1 MKKQIVRIAC
11 ALPLLAALACAE
23 TNQERGKRV
32 INEALSAL
40 GGEKFLGMQDRVE
53 FGRAYSFYREELSGL
68 SFAKIYTRYL
78 TRPEPPVP
86 GFLGVRERQAFGKKE
101 DSSVLFNENDA
112 FEITFRGARKIP
124 AEQYDRFRES
134 TFRNVFYI
142 LRQRMGEPGLIF
154 ESRGSD
160 VVDNQP
166 VERVDITDHDN
177 RVITV
182 DFQVSTKLPVRQVTV
197 RRDPKTN
204 ERIEEV
210 SRFTKFRDVGGG
222 VMWPFVMQRV
232 RDGEK
237 IFEIFSESVTI
248 NQGLTDNIFTL
259 PSDMKILGGPKPPA
273 AKK

>member
-1 MKKQIVRIAC
+1 MKKQIVLIAC
-11 ALPLLAALACAE
+11 FAALASAE

-32 INEALSAL
+32 VNEALSAL
-40 GGEKFLGMQDRVE
+40 GGDKFLAMQDRVE

-78 TRPEPPVP
+78 TRPEPPVS
-86 GFLGVRERQAFGKKE
+86 GFLGVREREAFGKKE
-101 DSSVLFNENDA
+101 DSSVLFNEREA
-112 FEITFRGARKIP
+112 YEITFRGARKIP
-124 AEQYDRFRES
+124 DEQYDRFRES

-154 ESRGSD
+154 ESRGAD

-177 RVITV
+177 RIVTV
-182 DFQVSTKLPVRQVTV
+182 DFQTSTKFPIRQVTF

-204 ERIEEV
+204 ERIQEV
-210 SRFTKFRDVGGG
+210 SVFTKYRDVGGG

-237 IFEIFSESVTI
+237 IFEIYSETVTI

-259 PSDMKILGGPKPPA
+259 PSEMKILGGPKPPA